1 MGRFMNHK
9 KWMAVIALAVT
20 ALILTHLPV
29 SEADAAASASDF
41 QTQGSTLVKYRG
53 TEERVTI
60 PDTVEVVGESA
71 FENNQK
77 VQFVVIPK
85 SVKRLDAYVF
95 WGCNNLEEVVLG
107 KGLTAVDEYSFAGCT
122 GLKQITIPENI
133 QSIDAQ
139 AFAGCVNLT
148 DIYIPATVTGIAE
161 DAFLNCDNVTI
172 HADEGSVAAQFA
184 QKLAE
189 QKNRDPLV
197 TAAPVQTPTAVSR
210 PDTQATTEPVS
221 TATPAPVATPVPG
234 NVLGSTIIVG
244 NHALVMVH
252 PGEEKVQQGYTE
264 PEAGQE
270 TGEEQDIT
278 AETENGKIP
287 EWMYYRNQS
296 VSAVTIPEGTTEIGR
311 FAFSRSSLRT
321 VTIPEG
327 VTVIDYAAFYH
338 CDNLDNVILP
348 DTVNTVGAKAFTH
361 TGWLDDFEEN
371 SMDDFLISGDILV
384 AYKGNLPE
392 VVIPDG
398 VRVIA
403 EEAFRNHTELK
414 KVHLPA
420 SVTDIGNDAFPEGI
434 EIINEYWGDLT
445 DTRNRNRHKID

>member
-122 GLKQITIPENI
+122 GLKQITIPENV

-139 AFAGCVNLT
+139 AFAGCINLT

-172 HADEGSVAAQFA
+172 HADEGSVAAQFS

-221 TATPAPVATPVPG
+221 TTTPAPVATPVPG
-234 NVLGSTIIVG
+234 NVLGSTIVVG

-361 TGWLDDFEEN
+361 TGWMDDFEEN

-434 EIINEYWGDLT
+434 KIINE
-445 DTRNRNRHKID
+445 

>member
-85 SVKRLDAYVF
+85 SVKRLEAYVF

-234 NVLGSTIIVG
+234 NVLGSTIVVG

-361 TGWLDDFEEN
+361 TGWMDDFEEN

-434 EIINEYWGDLT
+434 EIINE
-445 DTRNRNRHKID
+445 

>member
-122 GLKQITIPENI
+122 GLKQITIPENV

-139 AFAGCVNLT
+139 AFAGCINLT

-172 HADEGSVAAQFA
+172 HADEGSVAAQFS

-221 TATPAPVATPVPG
+221 TTTPAPVATPVPG
-234 NVLGSTIIVG
+234 NVLVSTIVVG

-361 TGWLDDFEEN
+361 TGWMDDFEEN

-434 EIINEYWGDLT
+434 EIINE
-445 DTRNRNRHKID
+445 

>member
-85 SVKRLDAYVF
+85 SVKRLEAYVF

-221 TATPAPVATPVPG
+221 TATPAPAATPVPG

-296 VSAVTIPEGTTEIGR
+296 VSAVTILEGTTEIGR

-327 VTVIDYAAFYH
+327 VTTIDYAAFYH

-434 EIINEYWGDLT
+434 EIINE
-445 DTRNRNRHKID
+445 

>member
-9 KWMAVIALAVT
+9 KWVVALALIAT

-85 SVKRLDAYVF
+85 SVKRLEAYVF

-221 TATPAPVATPVPG
+221 TATPAPAATPVPG

-327 VTVIDYAAFYH
+327 VTTIDYAAFYH

-361 TGWLDDFEEN
+361 TGWMDDFEEN

-434 EIINEYWGDLT
+434 EIINE
-445 DTRNRNRHKID
+445 

>member
-1 MGRFMNHK
+1 MNHK
-9 KWMAVIALAVT
+9 KWVVALALIAT

-122 GLKQITIPENI
+122 GLKQITIPENV

-139 AFAGCVNLT
+139 AFAGCINLT

-172 HADEGSVAAQFA
+172 HADEGSVAAQFS

-189 QKNRDPLV
+189 QKKRDPLV

-434 EIINEYWGDLT
+434 EIINE
-445 DTRNRNRHKID
+445 

>member
-1 MGRFMNHK
+1 MNHK

-210 PDTQATTEPVS
+210 PDKQATTEPVS

-361 TGWLDDFEEN
+361 TGWMDDFEEN

-434 EIINEYWGDLT
+434 EIINE
-445 DTRNRNRHKID
+445 

>member
-107 KGLTAVDEYSFAGCT
+107 KGLTTVDEYSFAGCT

-278 AETENGKIP
+278 AETENGKVP

-338 CDNLDNVILP
+338 CDNLDNVVLP

-392 VVIPDG
+392 IVIPDG

-434 EIINEYWGDLT
+434 EIINE
-445 DTRNRNRHKID
+445 

>member
-9 KWMAVIALAVT
+9 KLVVALALIAT

-434 EIINEYWGDLT
+434 EIINE
-445 DTRNRNRHKID
+445 

>member
-197 TAAPVQTPTAVSR
+197 TAAPVQTPTAVSI

-327 VTVIDYAAFYH
+327 VTTIDYAAFYH

-361 TGWLDDFEEN
+361 TGWMDDFEEN

-434 EIINEYWGDLT
+434 EIINE
-445 DTRNRNRHKID
+445 

>member
-122 GLKQITIPENI
+122 GLKQITIPENV

-139 AFAGCVNLT
+139 AFAGCINLT

-172 HADEGSVAAQFA
+172 HADEGSVAAQFS

-221 TATPAPVATPVPG
+221 TTTPAPVATPVPG
-234 NVLGSTIIVG
+234 NVLGSTIVVG

-392 VVIPDG
+392 IVIPDG

-434 EIINEYWGDLT
+434 EIINE
-445 DTRNRNRHKID
+445 

>member
-1 MGRFMNHK
+1 MNHK

-107 KGLTAVDEYSFAGCT
+107 KGLTTVDEYSFAGCT

-361 TGWLDDFEEN
+361 TLWMDDFEEN

-434 EIINEYWGDLT
+434 EIINE
-445 DTRNRNRHKID
+445 

>member
-85 SVKRLDAYVF
+85 SVKRLEAYVF

-221 TATPAPVATPVPG
+221 TATPAPAATPVPG

-327 VTVIDYAAFYH
+327 VTTIDYAAFYH

-348 DTVNTVGAKAFTH
+348 DTVNTVGTKAFTH
-361 TGWLDDFEEN
+361 TGWMDDFEEN

-434 EIINEYWGDLT
+434 EIINE
-445 DTRNRNRHKID
+445 

>member
-122 GLKQITIPENI
+122 GLKQITIPENV

-139 AFAGCVNLT
+139 AFAGCINLT

-172 HADEGSVAAQFA
+172 HADEGSMAAQFS

-221 TATPAPVATPVPG
+221 TTTPAPVATPVPG
-234 NVLGSTIIVG
+234 NVLGSTIVVG

-434 EIINEYWGDLT
+434 EIINE
-445 DTRNRNRHKID
+445 

>member
-77 VQFVVIPK
+77 VQFVVISK

-139 AFAGCVNLT
+139 AFAGCINLT

-221 TATPAPVATPVPG
+221 TATPAPAATPVPG

-278 AETENGKIP
+278 AETENGKVP

-361 TGWLDDFEEN
+361 TGWMDDFEEN

-434 EIINEYWGDLT
+434 EIINE
-445 DTRNRNRHKID
+445 

>member
-9 KWMAVIALAVT
+9 KLVVALALIAT

-139 AFAGCVNLT
+139 AFAGCINLT
-148 DIYIPATVTGIAE
+148 DIYIPATVTVIAE

-221 TATPAPVATPVPG
+221 TATPAPAETPVPG

-327 VTVIDYAAFYH
+327 VKVIDYAAFYH

-434 EIINEYWGDLT
+434 EIINE
-445 DTRNRNRHKID
+445 

>member
-1 MGRFMNHK
+1 MNHK

-85 SVKRLDAYVF
+85 SVKRLEAYVF

-434 EIINEYWGDLT
+434 EIINE
-445 DTRNRNRHKID
+445 

>member
-1 MGRFMNHK
+1 MNHK

-77 VQFVVIPK
+77 LQFVVIPK

-122 GLKQITIPENI
+122 GLKQISIPENV

-139 AFAGCVNLT
+139 AFAGCINLT

-172 HADEGSVAAQFA
+172 HADEGSVAAQFS

-221 TATPAPVATPVPG
+221 TTTPAPVATPVPG
-234 NVLGSTIIVG
+234 NVLGSTIVVG

-434 EIINEYWGDLT
+434 EIINE
-445 DTRNRNRHKID
+445 

>member
-1 MGRFMNHK
+1 MNHK

-107 KGLTAVDEYSFAGCT
+107 KGMTAVDEYSFAGCT

-361 TGWLDDFEEN
+361 TGWMDDFEEN

-434 EIINEYWGDLT
+434 EIINE
-445 DTRNRNRHKID
+445 

>member
-384 AYKGNLPE
+384 ANKGNLPE

-434 EIINEYWGDLT
+434 EIINE
-445 DTRNRNRHKID
+445 

>member
-1 MGRFMNHK
+1 MNHK

-122 GLKQITIPENI
+122 GLKQITIPENV

-139 AFAGCVNLT
+139 AFAGCINLT

-172 HADEGSVAAQFA
+172 HADEGSVAAQFS

-221 TATPAPVATPVPG
+221 TTTPAPVATPVPG
-234 NVLGSTIIVG
+234 NVLGSTIVVG

-434 EIINEYWGDLT
+434 EIINE
-445 DTRNRNRHKID
+445 

>member
-85 SVKRLDAYVF
+85 SVKRLEAYVF

-221 TATPAPVATPVPG
+221 TATPAPAATPVPG

-296 VSAVTIPEGTTEIGR
+296 VGAVTIPEGTTEIGR

-338 CDNLDNVILP
+338 CDNLDNVVLP

-434 EIINEYWGDLT
+434 EIINE
-445 DTRNRNRHKID
+445 

>member
-122 GLKQITIPENI
+122 GLKQISIPENV

-139 AFAGCVNLT
+139 AFAGCINLT

-172 HADEGSVAAQFA
+172 HADEGSVAAQFS

-234 NVLGSTIIVG
+234 NVLGSTIVVG

-434 EIINEYWGDLT
+434 EIINE
-445 DTRNRNRHKID
+445 

>member
-107 KGLTAVDEYSFAGCT
+107 KGLTTVDEYSFAGCT

-278 AETENGKIP
+278 AETENGKVP

-361 TGWLDDFEEN
+361 TGWMDDFEEN

-384 AYKGNLPE
+384 AYKGTLPE

-434 EIINEYWGDLT
+434 EIINE
-445 DTRNRNRHKID
+445 

>member
-9 KWMAVIALAVT
+9 KWVVALALIAT

-122 GLKQITIPENI
+122 GLKQITIPENV

-139 AFAGCVNLT
+139 AFAGCINLT

-172 HADEGSVAAQFA
+172 HADEGSVAAQFS

-189 QKNRDPLV
+189 QKKRDPLV

-234 NVLGSTIIVG
+234 NLLGSTIIVG

-278 AETENGKIP
+278 AETENGRIP

-434 EIINEYWGDLT
+434 EIINE
-445 DTRNRNRHKID
+445 

>member
-221 TATPAPVATPVPG
+221 TATPAPAATPVPG

-270 TGEEQDIT
+270 TGKEQDIT

-434 EIINEYWGDLT
+434 EIINE
-445 DTRNRNRHKID
+445 

>member
-1 MGRFMNHK
+1 MNHK

-392 VVIPDG
+392 VVIPDD

-434 EIINEYWGDLT
+434 EIINE
-445 DTRNRNRHKID
+445 

>member
-210 PDTQATTEPVS
+210 PDTQATTEPLS

-338 CDNLDNVILP
+338 CDNLDNVVLP

-361 TGWLDDFEEN
+361 TGWMDDFEEN

-434 EIINEYWGDLT
+434 EIINE
-445 DTRNRNRHKID
+445 

>member
-1 MGRFMNHK
+1 MNHK
-9 KWMAVIALAVT
+9 KWVVALALIAT

-361 TGWLDDFEEN
+361 TGWMDDFEEN

-434 EIINEYWGDLT
+434 EIINE
-445 DTRNRNRHKID
+445 

>member
-122 GLKQITIPENI
+122 GLKQITIPENV

-278 AETENGKIP
+278 AETENGKVP

-327 VTVIDYAAFYH
+327 VTTIDYAAFYH

-361 TGWLDDFEEN
+361 TGWMDDFEEN

-392 VVIPDG
+392 VVIPNG

-434 EIINEYWGDLT
+434 EIINE
-445 DTRNRNRHKID
+445 

>member
-9 KWMAVIALAVT
+9 KWVVALALIAT

-278 AETENGKIP
+278 AETENGKVP

-338 CDNLDNVILP
+338 CDNLDNVVLP

-434 EIINEYWGDLT
+434 EIINE
-445 DTRNRNRHKID
+445 

>member
-1 MGRFMNHK
+1 MNHK

-197 TAAPVQTPTAVSR
+197 TAAPVQTPTEVSR

-234 NVLGSTIIVG
+234 NVLVSTIIVG

-327 VTVIDYAAFYH
+327 VTTIDYAAFYH

-361 TGWLDDFEEN
+361 TGWMDDFEEN

-434 EIINEYWGDLT
+434 EIINE
-445 DTRNRNRHKID
+445 

>member
-85 SVKRLDAYVF
+85 SVKRLEAYVF

-278 AETENGKIP
+278 AETENGKVP

-361 TGWLDDFEEN
+361 TGWMDDFEEN

-434 EIINEYWGDLT
+434 EIINE
-445 DTRNRNRHKID
+445 

>member
-85 SVKRLDAYVF
+85 SVKRLEAYVF

-172 HADEGSVAAQFA
+172 HADEGSMAAQFA

-221 TATPAPVATPVPG
+221 TATPAPAATPVPG

-278 AETENGKIP
+278 AETENGKVP

-361 TGWLDDFEEN
+361 TGWMDDFEEN

-434 EIINEYWGDLT
+434 EIINE
-445 DTRNRNRHKID
+445 

>member
-189 QKNRDPLV
+189 QKSRDPLV

-221 TATPAPVATPVPG
+221 TATPAPAATPVPG

-278 AETENGKIP
+278 AETENGKVP

-296 VSAVTIPEGTTEIGR
+296 VGAVTIPEGTTEIGR

-420 SVTDIGNDAFPEGI
+420 SVTDIGNDAFPERI
-434 EIINEYWGDLT
+434 EIINE
-445 DTRNRNRHKID
+445 